1 MGLGDRVRKRAGFIL
16 FVTGWVL
23 FLKPNFDLEQIV
35 YFINLQLVNYWP
47 LILVALGFTMMKK
60 SAPKPQHKH

>member
-35 YFINLQLVNYWP
+35 YFINLQLVNY
-47 LILVALGFTMMKK
+47 
-60 SAPKPQHKH
+60 SAV